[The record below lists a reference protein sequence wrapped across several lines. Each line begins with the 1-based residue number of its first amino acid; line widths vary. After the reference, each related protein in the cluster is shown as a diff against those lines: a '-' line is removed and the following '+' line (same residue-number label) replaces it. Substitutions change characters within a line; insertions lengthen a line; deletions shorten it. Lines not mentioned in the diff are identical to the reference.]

1 VTDVDQTHR
10 VDVDQTPPVPA
21 GMSRLGDHWGIVV
34 GYGVVTFLLGLVLVI
49 WPEDT
54 LVVLVVFLAIQ
65 FLVNGI
71 FQIVS
76 AFAASAT
83 DGGVR
88 ALLGLSGALSV
99 IVGLLCLREP
109 LQTVAIIGLL
119 IGVWWLVSGIID
131 IFTALL
137 GHAENKGWRIVMGV
151 VSVIAGGYLLV
162 DPTVSLGVL
171 VIIAAAWLFG
181 YGAIA
186 VIAGLRM
193 RSLRSA
199 APDAQAVAGT

>member
-1 VTDVDQTHR
+1 MTDLEQK
-10 VDVDQTPPVPA
+10 PSVPA
-21 GMSRLGDHWGIVV
+21 GVSRLGDHWGVV
-34 GYGVVTFLLGLVLVI
+34 VAYGVITLLLGLVLVV
-49 WPEDT
+49 WPDET
-54 LVVLVVFLAIQ
+54 LVVLVVFMAIQ

-76 AFAASAT
+76 AFAASTT

-88 ALLGLSGALSV
+88 ALLGLAGALSV
-99 IVGLLCLREP
+99 LVGLLCLREP

-151 VSVIAGGYLLV
+151 VSVIAGGYLMV
-162 DPTVSLGVL
+162 DPTVSLSVL

-193 RSLRSA
+193 RSLHSA
-199 APDAQAVAGT
+199 SVHAQAVAAT